1 MNTTEELVK
10 AQNELLKQQ
19 NQEILQGEFE
29 QYRTI
34 QEAIRLYGKEH
45 QVYVAIEEMAELTKE
60 LIKEKRHYYN
70 REQIIEEL
78 ADVEIMMQQLCL
90 IFKCS
95 NEVVSMR
102 RKKIEMLKQMIE
114 NEYKR

>member
-1 MNTTEELVK
+1 MNTEELVK

-19 NQEILQGEFE
+19 NQEILKGEFE
-29 QYRTI
+29 QYKTI
-34 QEAIRLYGKEH
+34 QEAIRHYGKEH
-45 QVYVAIEEMAELTKE
+45 QVYIAIEEMAELTKE
-60 LIKEKRHYYN
+60 LIKDKRHYNN
-70 REQIIEEL
+70 RDEIIEEI

-102 RKKIEMLKQMIE
+102 RKKIERLKRRLK
-114 NEYKR
+114 NE